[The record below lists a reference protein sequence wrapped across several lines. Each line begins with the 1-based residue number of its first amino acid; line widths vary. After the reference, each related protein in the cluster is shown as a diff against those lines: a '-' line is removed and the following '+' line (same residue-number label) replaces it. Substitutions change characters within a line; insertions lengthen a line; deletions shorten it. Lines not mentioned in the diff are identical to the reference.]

1 MDGDGNDGDDDGGG
15 VVAEAE
21 QGAAGDSSSR
31 LFFPSSHSAP
41 LSASPYP
48 ALIRRLHSPSGR
60 HSRQTGRRETYNYL
74 TNLST

>member
-1 MDGDGNDGDDDGGG
+1 MATMVMMMVVEELLQKQSRG
-15 VVAEAE
+15 V
-21 QGAAGDSSSR
+21 AGDSSSR